1 MDPERIP
8 KKTINNILT
17 VIAALFLMFWAWKW
31 FGPGSAE
38 IRQSGEAELRRSGL
52 SLVYKFTVRRSGI
65 IPGHH

>member
-52 SLVYKFTVRRSGI
+52 SLADLIWPLSSV
-65 IPGHH
+65 